1 MKHLPKSKRIAIG
14 GQILRFSLSGTGGP
28 TIILINGAGGP
39 IEGWHK
45 LYPEI
50 ESLGAV
56 VAYDRPGVGASPPPK
71 EAQVGTTV
79 VMQLRAL
86 LREIGAKPP
95 FLLVAHSFG
104 GLHANLFARVYPA
117 ETGGVLFLEA
127 TAPDDVL
134 NMKRYRSGLQRA
146 VAGLLDRFSPPD
158 PNDEISNEAE
168 TVAEIAEAPPFPPV
182 PVTVISGGK
191 RLPRWMASPEALRER
206 ERNQAAL
213 ASLSP
218 LGERIIAK
226 GSTHF
231 PQMTEPLVVLAALE
245 KLVARTRTRQAVE

>member
-1 MKHLPKSKRIAIG
+1 VKHLPKSKRIAIG
-14 GQILRFSLSGTGGP
+14 GQILRFSLSGTSGP
-28 TIILINGAGGP
+28 TIVLINGAGGP

-104 GLHANLFARVYPA
+104 GLHANLFARVYA
-117 ETGGVLFLEA
+117 EETSGVLFLEA
-127 TAPDDVL
+127 TAPSDVANL
-134 NMKRYRSGLQRA
+134 KQYRSAMQRA
-146 VAGLLDRFSPPD
+146 VAGLLDRVSPPD
-158 PNDEISNEAE
+158 ANGEIASEDE
-168 TVAEIAEAPPFPPV
+168 TVAEIAEAPAFPPV
-182 PVTVISGGK
+182 PVTVLSGGK
-191 RLPRWMASPEALRER
+191 RLPRWMVSSASFDER
-206 ERNQAAL
+206 ARNQEGL
-213 ASLSP
+213 ARLSP
-218 LGERIIAK
+218 LGERVIAP
-226 GSTHF
+226 SSAHF
-231 PQMTEPLVVLAALE
+231 PQMTEPQLVLDELK
-245 KLVARTRTRQAVE
+245 KLVNRIPK